1 MIANRRPKGIIP
13 RLVNEFRIF
22 QACSHS
28 MRTLLIT
35 NMVYSLAMPIL
46 GMFIAAYIMR
56 NSASASMVVTYQ
68 LASYTGIPFTF
79 LINGFL
85 LRFIAIKTLYAV
97 GMLLSGISMTI
108 MMALPMLNVIGVG
121 IAGLVMGVSIGLYWA
136 NRDFLALEST
146 TNDNRNYYFGLES
159 FLGMMTGLS
168 VPLAVGWFIEGF
180 GRWSGNIN
188 RGYQAITVAV
198 FAIAIAASSIIKRGV
213 FLNPPRSRFV
223 FFRFHSL
230 WKSFLVLAVL
240 KGLAQGYLVTAPAML
255 VSRFIGNEG
264 ALGSMQSAGVLF
276 SAILLYFIGRF
287 SLPKHRIF
295 IFSAGLIL
303 FAVGGVANAVLFNS
317 TGVFLFMLCLVLGSP
332 LLDFAYGPIALH
344 VVDTVA
350 ALEGRN
356 QFAYILNHEFGL
368 YSGRL
373 CGCLLFII
381 LANMVS
387 DVVAL
392 RYALMVIG
400 LLQMASIVV
409 VRIVEKKSIAA
420 TDEGQNLPIETSAV
434 ENLPEICL
442 E

>member
-1 MIANRRPKGIIP
+1 MIANSKPKGIIP

-28 MRTLLIT
+28 MKTLLVT
-35 NMVYSLAMPIL
+35 NMVYSLAMPIVY
-46 GMFIAAYIMR
+46 MFIAAYIMR
-56 NSASASMVVTYQ
+56 NAASASMVVTYQ

-108 MMALPMLNVIGVG
+108 MMALPTLNVIGVG
-121 IAGLVMGVSIGLYWA
+121 FAGLVMGISFGLYWA

-146 TNDNRNYYFGLES
+146 DNDNRNYYFGLES

-168 VPLAVGWFIEGF
+168 VPLAVGWFIEGV
-180 GRWSGNIN
+180 GRWSGDIN
-188 RGYQAITVAV
+188 RGYQAITAAV
-198 FAIAIAASSIIKRGV
+198 FGIAVAASGIIKRGV

-230 WKSFLVLAVL
+230 WKSFLVLALL
-240 KGLAQGYLVTAPAML
+240 KGLAQGYIVTAPAML
-255 VSRFIGNEG
+255 VSRVIGNEG
-264 ALGSMQSAGVLF
+264 ALGSMQSVGVLF

-287 SLPKHRIF
+287 SLPRHRILV
-295 IFSAGLIL
+295 FSAGLIL
-303 FAVGGVANAVLFNS
+303 FAIGGVANAVLFNS
-317 TGVFLFMLCLVLGSP
+317 TGVFLFMLCLILASP

-409 VRIVEKKSIAA
+409 VRIVERKCIAA
-420 TDEGQNLPIETSAV
+420 TDEGQKFSADTSAV